1 MSPEEKELLRRTL
14 VLSEENNKI
23 LQKLQ
28 GHMRWQAFWSVI
40 KILLVV
46 VPLILGYVFLQP
58 YLGSALNNYQEIQ
71 GMLQNPENPDTTT
84 STPTLDKASIQ
95 KYLKGL

>member
-14 VLSEENNKI
+14 VLSEENNKM
-23 LQKLQ
+23 LKKLQ

-71 GMLQNPENPDTTT
+71 GMIQNPENPEATA
-84 STPTLDKASIQ
+84 PTLDKASIQ
-95 KYLKGL
+95 KYLRGL